1 MNSTIEQQT
10 IISHVASA
18 ACTPLTLIDS
28 IAGSGKTTL
37 LVAIA
42 NALPHTNG
50 LYLAYNNSVAK
61 EATQVPFHHSLHDNS
76 RSCIPRDS

>member
-1 MNSTIEQQT
+1 MNSTIEQQA

-50 LYLAYNNSVAK
+50 LYLA
-61 EATQVPFHHSLHDNS
+61 
-76 RSCIPRDS
+76 